1 VNLLLLEP
9 DELRTGPELWLEGRR
24 ALHLLRVL
32 RVTPGRTL
40 RAGIIDGAPGQ
51 AEVLE
56 LGADRVR
63 VRFDAAT
70 TGPAAPAPRLELL
83 LALPRPKALRRV
95 LRAVA
100 SLGVPR
106 LRLLNAWRVE
116 KSFFESPHLEPT
128 ALRREL
134 VLGCEQGGHTRL
146 PEVSLERLLRPF
158 VEGLPSPAPAGE
170 LRLLCHPGADGLEA
184 LAAARASEPPLLIRA
199 ALGPEG
205 GWVEAELLSFQ
216 GLGFAPASL
225 GPHTLSTEVAVAVL
239 VGQLQLL
246 ARMGQRVEQFS
257 PVTAR

>member
-1 VNLLLLEP
+1 VNVLLLEP
-9 DELRTGPELWLEGRR
+9 DELCAGPELWLEGRR

-40 RAGIIDGAPGQ
+40 RAGVIGGAPGQ

-63 VRFDAAT
+63 VRFTVAASQ
-70 TGPAAPAPRLELL
+70 PAAPAPELELL

-116 KSFFESPHLEPT
+116 KSFFESPHLEPV

-158 VEGLPSPAPAGE
+158 VEGLPSPAPPGE
-170 LRLLCHPGADGLEA
+170 LRLLCHPGAGSLDA
-184 LAAARASEPPLLIRA
+184 LAAPRAGGRPPALVRA

-205 GWVEAELLSFQ
+205 GWVEAELESFR
-216 GLGFAPASL
+216 GRGFAPASL
-225 GPHTLSTEVAVAVL
+225 GPHTLTTEVAVAVL

-246 ARMGQRVEQFS
+246 ARMGQLLL
-257 PVTAR
+257 